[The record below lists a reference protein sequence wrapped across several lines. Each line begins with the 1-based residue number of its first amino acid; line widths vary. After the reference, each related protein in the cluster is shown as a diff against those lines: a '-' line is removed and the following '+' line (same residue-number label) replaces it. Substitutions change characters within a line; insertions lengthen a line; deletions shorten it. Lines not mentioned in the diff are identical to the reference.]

1 MWEIRGAEAG
11 ENRRRVGYGTRARKV
26 GWEVRV
32 LKGWETGEIGPGLR
46 CLIFRNPK
54 RAKNEIPSP
63 RSLRYLIPVSGL
75 PVRFKVNG
83 TIYVLN
89 GKRDSGTRFTS
100 SKFCEQTGLYK
111 SVPFAE
117 KQPRR
122 PETGMKNG
130 IRISVWNIPSAK
142 KIPLELP
149 RMSYNNPATFQ
160 PDFPRLSNEIF
171 RNLFVHHCK
180 LPWPLFYCLGTPTW
194 CTWRHVKRLY
204 ILVASS
210 LCFKARLRA
219 KPLIW
224 NLMQIK
230 LIYTTKLLHLAS
242 FWKWK
247 FLELGKIVF
256 LPGLALL
263 APLFSVNT
271 SKFTASRVLPVPLED
286 AS

>member
-1 MWEIRGAEAG
+1 MR
-11 ENRRRVGYGTRARKV
+11 
-26 GWEVRV
+26 
-32 LKGWETGEIGPGLR
+32 
-46 CLIFRNPK
+46 
-54 RAKNEIPSP
+54 SP
-63 RSLRYLIPVSGL
+63 RPARWDIWYQFQAFPSVLRWMERYMYWTVSAIPGRDL
-75 PVRFKVNG
+75 PVLNFVNRPVCTNQFHLPKNSREGLKLDWKMEREFPFG
-83 TIYVLN
+83 T
-89 GKRDSGTRFTS
+89 F
-100 SKFCEQTGLYK
+100 
-111 SVPFAE
+111 
-117 KQPRR
+117 R
-122 PETGMKNG
+122 PQ
-130 IRISVWNIPSAK
+130 K
-142 KIPLELP
+142 KIRLQLP

-160 PDFPRLSNEIF
+160 PDFPGLSNEIF

-271 SKFTASRVLPVPLED
+271 SKLTASRVLPVPLED